1 MKKIIFMSLMFLVVI
16 GAAFPLELAALE
28 NVNPQKGQYMYMIE
42 GLHEDWI
49 YLGQKNEINFAN
61 LEPGKYIF
69 RVKRVDSAGIWN
81 DKGISFK
88 IIIKPPFWQTQWF
101 RMSCVLLL
109 VTMLFIWYR
118 TRKKNLSLR
127 LKTEVEM
134 SRIFEEYNISRRE
147 QEILQLILKGKTNKD
162 IEDALF
168 ISIRT
173 VKNHIYNIYQKF
185 GVKTR
190 LELIHLILRS
200 MARP

>member
-1 MKKIIFMSLMFLVVI
+1 MM
-16 GAAFPLELAALE
+16 GAAFPLGFPGLDETSPRE
-28 NVNPQKGQYMYMIE
+28 EQYMYMIE

-49 YLGQKNEINFAN
+49 YLGHKNEINFAN
-61 LEPGKYIF
+61 LKPGEYIF

-81 DKGISFK
+81 DKGISLK
-88 IIIKPPFWQTQWF
+88 IIITPPFWQTQWF
-101 RMSCVLLL
+101 RISCVLLL

-127 LKTEVEM
+127 LKTDAEM
-134 SRIFEEYNISRRE
+134 GRIFEEYNISHRE

-190 LELIHLILRS
+190 LELIHLILKS

>member
-1 MKKIIFMSLMFLVVI
+1 MSLILPVVI
-16 GAAFPLELAALE
+16 GAAFPSEVTALG
-28 NVNPQKGQYMYMIE
+28 NTNPREYQYMYMIE
-42 GLHEDWI
+42 GLHGDWI
-49 YLGQKNEINFAN
+49 YLDHKSEINFAD
-61 LEPGKYIF
+61 LEPGEYIF
-69 RVKRVDSAGIWN
+69 RVKRVDNAGTRN
-81 DKGISFK
+81 EEGIALK
-88 IIIKPPFWQTQWF
+88 IIITPPFWQTQWF

-109 VTMLFIWYR
+109 VIMLFIWYR

-127 LKTEVEM
+127 LKTDAEM
-134 SRIFEEYNISRRE
+134 GRIFEEYNISCRE

-190 LELIHLILRS
+190 LELIHLILKS